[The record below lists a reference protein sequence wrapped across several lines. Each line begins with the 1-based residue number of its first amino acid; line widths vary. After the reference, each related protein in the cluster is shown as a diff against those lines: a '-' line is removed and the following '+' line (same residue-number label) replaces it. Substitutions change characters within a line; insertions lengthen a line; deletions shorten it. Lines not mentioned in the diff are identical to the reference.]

1 MKLLDDTKR
10 INDYGS
16 VATNRYR
23 NRIQCTT
30 TITRKVSSQQLMNM
44 QYTNYP
50 KLVDPSSWISAVV
63 HISIARRSEFKIQ
76 TDGEKPFHNSWD
88 IVSNIH
94 AIFCSDFRR
103 QGLMSKTKKCTH
115 SFLIDNSET
124 ARSRRQRH
132 FLFTSSNLNKGRE
145 CLTIHKQL
153 RFRAEEVFNRPSVL
167 CNQVPGIQFNNEN
180 KSNVS

>member
-1 MKLLDDTKR
+1 MKLQDDTKR

-16 VATNRYR
+16 VGKNRYR
-23 NRIQCTT
+23 NRPQRTT
-30 TITRKVSSQQLMNM
+30 TITWKVSSQQLINM
-44 QYTNYP
+44 QHTNYP

-76 TDGEKPFHNSWD
+76 NDSEKRFHNSWD
-88 IVSNIH
+88 IVSNTH

-124 ARSRRQRH
+124 ARSRKQRN
-132 FLFTSSNLNKGRE
+132 FLFTSSNLNKGK
-145 CLTIHKQL
+145 TVL
-153 RFRAEEVFNRPSVL
+153 RFTNS
-167 CNQVPGIQFNNEN
+167 
-180 KSNVS
+180 